1 MTENPTIPSPSGP
14 PQPTFAPSTNPLED
28 AENHLGEIQCIC
40 EISDDDG
47 FTICCDICD
56 SWQHLVCVQLTKENL
71 PAKYYCPKCLP
82 RTLDIQKA
90 KDIQRQRRAE
100 EQAKRSHK
108 KKRPVATSHKK
119 KEHTNGTAPGKSSSG
134 TDKAAATHG
143 LGKPPSPKENQQP
156 SSRKRGHRGS
166 QSISNPPIQPVA
178 GPATFSNIANNDTI
192 SLDSPRIAPPAHN
205 GDTESDTDYEN
216 KRDFATAIAD
226 KYGEPSQAFIE
237 KPVSTT
243 HLMAQCSCS
252 GANDCQMKSEHSALK
267 PPISN
272 GRRKAKRNASLE
284 PNISV
289 IPKET
294 SSDSGPPN
302 DEDDDDNRSVSAP
315 SSRSKPRSRDM
326 TPSASLDTA
335 IENEMTARDA
345 RKLKD
350 VLSLIEKQEQP
361 QPVKRRKRNS
371 TVSRDMPAGTLSLP
385 RPKLDLKDGTKGADA
400 NKKQKVPNGQ
410 SVPYSPTVTTSA
422 SMLVEYSVTDAS
434 VGRRGSNSPVPS
446 EPGKSRHRGS
456 ISPTGQ
462 NNSGDLKPR
471 SKTIAKPQR
480 LVQFKDSSMQT
491 DPIEDEVPWWRLDP
505 KMSPPRP
512 PRLPLRKRLMR
523 SMLRD
528 REGVESISTEDR
540 KRKYDG
546 DMSSN
551 PGGTPAS
558 KSAKLSCGGSVSV
571 PNTPPTDIKQSAETE
586 RMSLQYTTANTV
598 KSATQDSVTQIST
611 IHVLDIHD
619 KSTPPSGPALAD
631 IFADS
636 DSTTSYPSQGSMA
649 TAKSP
654 TELSPKTTDQ
664 SQINENRSELQV
676 QLPTPTTPS
685 TQSAPASGPVPLQSP
700 LTVVPHLA
708 NSNSIFN
715 NCLAQPSP
723 TRTKKLSLKDYGKRK
738 QKVEVIDKADERL
751 GTRYSTEGLPS
762 NSERSPSHSS
772 PSEEPRKL
780 ADHSSELMQV
790 VTSPSSE
797 MSSHMILDPTRV
809 PTGPKEHRT
818 GNHWHVR

>member
-14 PQPTFAPSTNPLED
+14 PQPTFAASTNPPED

-71 PAKYYCPKCLP
+71 PAKYYCPKCSP

-119 KEHTNGTAPGKSSSG
+119 KEHTNGTAPGKSSLG
-134 TDKAAATHG
+134 TDKTTTTQG

-166 QSISNPPIQPVA
+166 QSISNPPIQSVV
-178 GPATFSNIANNDTI
+178 GPATFNNIVNDTI
-192 SLDSPRIAPPAHN
+192 SLDSPRIAPPTHN

-216 KRDFATAIAD
+216 KRDFATAIE

-243 HLMAQCSCS
+243 HLMAECSCS
-252 GANDCQMKSEHSALK
+252 GANDCPMKSEHSALK

-289 IPKET
+289 IPKEP

-302 DEDDDDNRSVSAP
+302 DEDDDDSRSVSAP
-315 SSRSKPRSRDM
+315 SSRSKPRSRDL

-385 RPKLDLKDGTKGADA
+385 RPKSDLKDGTKGADA
-400 NKKQKVPNGQ
+400 NKKQKVPNSQ
-410 SVPYSPTVTTSA
+410 NTPYSPTVTTPA
-422 SMLVEYSVTDAS
+422 SMSVEYSVTDAS

-446 EPGKSRHRGS
+446 ESGKSRRRAS
-456 ISPTGQ
+456 VSPTGQ
-462 NNSGDLKPR
+462 NNGGDSKHR
-471 SKTIAKPQR
+471 SKTITKPQR
-480 LVQFKDSSMQT
+480 LVQFKDASMQT

-528 REGVESISTEDR
+528 RDETGSISTEDR
-540 KRKYDG
+540 KRKYDEV
-546 DMSSN
+546 SSN
-551 PGGTPAS
+551 PESTPPS
-558 KSAKLSCGGSVSV
+558 KSPKLSCGGSVSV
-571 PNTPPTDIKQSAETE
+571 PNATPTDIKQSAETE

-598 KSATQDSVTQIST
+598 KSAAQDSVTQIST

-619 KSTPPSGPALAD
+619 KSTPPPGPALAD

-636 DSTTSYPSQGSMA
+636 DSTTSYPSQGSVA
-649 TAKSP
+649 AARSP
-654 TELSPKTTDQ
+654 TELSPKTDQ
-664 SQINENRSELQV
+664 SQVNGNRSELQV

-685 TQSAPASGPVPLQSP
+685 TQSAPTPGPVSLQSP

-708 NSNSIFN
+708 NANSVFN
-715 NCLAQPSP
+715 TCLAQPSP

-738 QKVEVIDKADERL
+738 QKVEVVDKADERL
-751 GTRYSTEGLPS
+751 GTRYSTEGVPS